1 MEKMVNSKPTATNS
15 GTVQNRKRTWSAS
28 NDGGNG
34 GSPSSTSS
42 ARGGG
47 SGGGS
52 GGYSGNS
59 GNYSGGGKKSHRS
72 QQWQEMRRW
81 NDPSQR
87 DSRASGHDG
96 DGGNRRDGYGQP
108 QYPREYGGGGY
119 RGNYR
124 GNQRGSGGYD
134 RRFY

>member
-1 MEKMVNSKPTATNS
+1 
-15 GTVQNRKRTWSAS
+15 
-28 NDGGNG
+28 
-34 GSPSSTSS
+34 
-42 ARGGG
+42 
-47 SGGGS
+47 
-52 GGYSGNS
+52 
-59 GNYSGGGKKSHRS
+59 
-72 QQWQEMRRW
+72 MRRW

-124 GNQRGSGGYD
+124 GNYRGSGGYD

>member
-1 MEKMVNSKPTATNS
+1 MAQSCRNS
-15 GTVQNRKRTWSAS
+15 GSSSS
-28 NDGGNG
+28 N
-34 GSPSSTSS
+34 SS
-42 ARGGG
+42 ARSGS

-59 GNYSGGGKKSHRS
+59 GNHSGGGKKSFRS

-81 NDPSQR
+81 NDPSLQR

-96 DGGNRRDGYGQP
+96 GGGNRRDGHGQP

-124 GNQRGSGGYD
+124 GNYRGSGGYD